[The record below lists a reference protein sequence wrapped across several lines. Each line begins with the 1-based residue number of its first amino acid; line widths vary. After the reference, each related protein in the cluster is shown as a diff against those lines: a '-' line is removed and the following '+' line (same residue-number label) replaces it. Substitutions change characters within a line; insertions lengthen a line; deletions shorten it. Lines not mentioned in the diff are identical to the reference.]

1 MLTSAVNPLMGALS
15 LGISVTMD
23 ARLRFTTSMKSMPW
37 FGEEKYMYKAFKYM
51 SSFISN

>member
-23 ARLRFTTSMKSMPW
+23 ARLRFMTSMKGMSW
-37 FGEEKYMYKAFKYM
+37 FDVEKYMYKAFKYM
-51 SSFISN
+51 ANLISN